1 MNLTFGPVN
10 SRRFG
15 LSLGIDLSPE
25 FKQCNYDCL
34 YCELKGA
41 KVVDK
46 IQNPPLVKDVI
57 KEVKNALSKHQNI
70 EVITITA
77 NGEPTLYLYLKEL
90 VSELNKIKKDKKL
103 LILSNASTIYDKT
116 IQDALLDIDIVKLSL
131 DSVNLKT
138 FKKLDRPH
146 KDVDLREIIEGMISF
161 REIFK
166 NSLVLEVLVVESLN
180 DTKEE
185 FQNLNLIFNKIKPN
199 RVDISTIDRP
209 SAYKVNP
216 VNIEKLEVLSKLI
229 ENIPVNVAKRKTD
242 IKTFYDLEKQE
253 ILSLLEKR
261 PQSEDD
267 VKNLFSKKSQ
277 QNFSELLND
286 KKIKLINAANIKFYK
301 IS

>member
-25 FKQCNYDCL
+25 CKQCNYDCL

-41 KVVDK
+41 KVIDK

-57 KEVKNALSKHQNI
+57 KEVKNALSKHQNV

-77 NGEPTLYLYLKEL
+77 NGEPTLYPCLKEL

-161 REIFK
+161 RKIFK

-242 IKTFYDLEKQE
+242 IRTFYDLEKQE

>member
-77 NGEPTLYLYLKEL
+77 NGEPTLYPYLKEL

-146 KDVDLREIIEGMISF
+146 KDVNLREIIEGMISF
-161 REIFK
+161 RKIFK

-229 ENIPVNVAKRKTD
+229 ENIPVSVAKRKTD
-242 IKTFYDLEKQE
+242 IKAFYDLEKQE
-253 ILSLLEKR
+253 SLSLLEKR